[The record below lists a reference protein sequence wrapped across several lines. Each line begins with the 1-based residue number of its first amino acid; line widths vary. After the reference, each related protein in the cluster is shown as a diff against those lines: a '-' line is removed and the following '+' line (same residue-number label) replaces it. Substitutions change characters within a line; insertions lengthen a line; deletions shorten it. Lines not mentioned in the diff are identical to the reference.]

1 MNDPDSS
8 IAYASELRR
17 RADGRLDPT
26 ILREWMTQ
34 RLIVDRRLGRREAV
48 DAVAQVLRQAAP
60 PDASAASRPTS
71 RRRRAARPSLLRRR
85 RDERR
90 WHYPC

>member
-8 IAYASELRR
+8 IAYAGELRR
-17 RADGRLDPT
+17 RAAGRLEAT

-60 PDASAASRPTS
+60 DAAASSRPTS
-71 RRRRAARPSLLRRR
+71 RQRRAAGPSLLRHR
-85 RDERR
+85 RDEGRS
-90 WHYPC
+90 HYSC